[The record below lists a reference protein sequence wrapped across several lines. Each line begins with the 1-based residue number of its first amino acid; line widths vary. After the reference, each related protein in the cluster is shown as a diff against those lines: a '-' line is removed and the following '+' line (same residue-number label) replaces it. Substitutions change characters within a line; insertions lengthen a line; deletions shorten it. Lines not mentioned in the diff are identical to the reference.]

1 MPRTQL
7 CAEKPLH
14 VMVHVH
20 ADWNW
25 KDGKHILV
33 YESEFSDETSV
44 GHVHTYTL
52 GVFLGSPSSVLFPF
66 GIYCIG
72 MYIQYL
78 RHTLHVMRYM

>member
-25 KDGKHILV
+25 KDGKHI

-44 GHVHTYTL
+44 GHVHTYTV

-66 GIYCIG
+66 GIYMYCIG
-72 MYIQYL
+72 MYNISG
-78 RHTLHVMRYM
+78 TLYM